1 MIKIWRKGIV
11 FFLYMQA
18 IPNISVILLRTISL
32 FYSECFVILLRI
44 ATENNT
50 YLGTWRIFAWELGV
64 KTRGCVSIL
73 THPLFLC
80 S

>member
-18 IPNISVILLRTISL
+18 IPNVSVILLRTISL

-44 ATENNT
+44 AIKNNT
-50 YLGTWRIFAWELGV
+50 YLGTWRDFAWELGV
-64 KTRGCVSIL
+64 KQEGVSVID
-73 THPLFLC
+73 TPSSYFGN
-80 S
+80 